1 MNVDWAFAL
10 QILPRFVPAVWIT
23 LQATLAGMVI
33 ALALGLCL
41 ALARRSRWHALSWS
55 VAGMVE
61 FTRSTPLL
69 VQIYFLFYVMPGAGI
84 SMTPLAT
91 GIIALGLHYSAYCS
105 EVYRAG
111 IESIPKGQWDAA
123 AALNLSRTQ
132 TMARIIIPQAIP
144 PVIPAL
150 GNYLIAMFKETPLLS
165 TITVMELLNTAKVIG
180 SESFRYLE
188 AITMV
193 GAFFLLMS
201 LAASAGVRL
210 MDRRLRL
217 A

>member
-1 MNVDWAFAL
+1 MSVDWPFVM

-23 LQATLAGMVI
+23 LQATCAGMAI
-33 ALALGLCL
+33 ALVLGLFL
-41 ALARRSRWHALSWS
+41 ALARRSRWRALSWS
-55 VAGMVE
+55 VAGFVE

-69 VQIYFLFYVMPGAGI
+69 VQIYFLFYVMPAAGI
-84 SMTPLAT
+84 SMTPFAT
-91 GIIALGLHYSAYCS
+91 GVIALGLHYSAYCS

-111 IESIPKGQWDAA
+111 IEGIPKGQWDAA

-132 TMARIIIPQAIP
+132 AMARVVIPQAIP

-165 TITVMELLNTAKVIG
+165 TITVMEMLNTAKVIG

-188 AITMV
+188 AITLV
-193 GAFFLLMS
+193 GVFFLLMS
-201 LAASAGVRL
+201 LAASAGVRTL
-210 MDRRLRL
+210 DRRLRL

>member
-193 GAFFLLMS
+193 GVFFLLMS

>member
-1 MNVDWAFAL
+1 MRVDWSFVL
-10 QILPRFVPAVWIT
+10 QVLPKFVPAVWIT
-23 LQATLAGMVI
+23 LQATVAAMVV
-33 ALALGLCL
+33 ALSLGLLL
-41 ALARRSRWHALSWS
+41 ALARRSRYRLLSWG
-55 VAGMVE
+55 VAGLVE

-84 SMTPLAT
+84 RMTPFLT
-91 GIIALGLHYSAYCS
+91 GVIALGLHYAAYCS

-111 IESIPKGQWDAA
+111 IESIPRGQWDAA
-123 AALNLSRTQ
+123 AALNFTRLQ
-132 TMARIIIPQAIP
+132 TLFRIIVPQAIP
-144 PVIPAL
+144 PVVPAL
-150 GNYLIAMFKETPLLS
+150 GNYLVAMFKETPLLS

-188 AITMV
+188 AITLV

-201 LAASAGVRL
+201 LLASAGVRL
-210 MDRRLRL
+210 LDRRLRL

>member
-41 ALARRSRWHALSWS
+41 ALARRSRWHALSWG

-193 GAFFLLMS
+193 GVFFLLMS

>member
-1 MNVDWAFAL
+1 MSVDWPFVM

-23 LQATLAGMVI
+23 LQATCAGMAI
-33 ALALGLCL
+33 ALMLGLFF
-41 ALARRSRWHALSWS
+41 ALARRSRWRALSWS
-55 VAGMVE
+55 VAGLVE

-69 VQIYFLFYVMPGAGI
+69 VQIYFLFYVMPAAGI
-84 SMTPLAT
+84 SMTPFAT
-91 GIIALGLHYSAYCS
+91 GVIALGLHYSAYCS

-111 IESIPKGQWDAA
+111 IEGIPKGQWDAA

-132 TMARIIIPQAIP
+132 TMTRVIIPQAIP

-188 AITMV
+188 AITLV
-193 GAFFLLMS
+193 GVFFLLMS
-201 LAASAGVRL
+201 LAASTGVRTL
-210 MDRRLRL
+210 DRRLRL